1 MFDIE
6 DFVIVNRGLKR
17 EVNQDNIYVN
27 GFSLPLHNDGFD
39 NYQKK
44 INSSS
49 DTLIYGVFDGV
60 GGLINGEVSS
70 FKATHNIDLKKGVSS
85 FLKEANH
92 AIIKNNQEEKMAS
105 GSTASIITI
114 KGHKLNTYEVGDSPI
129 IIYSKG
135 HLEKVLDE
143 KNPKLLNNYLGKDKD
158 LKITTNIYRLHHND
172 RIIIC
177 SDGLT
182 NNVLEK
188 DILKI
193 ISSSKD
199 ASYITQKLL
208 NLALLNGGND
218 NISIITLVVKRNY
231 YMLVLFSIMLLLILI
246 IIVQIVILLSI

>member
-49 DTLIYGVFDGV
+49 NKLIYGVFDGV
-60 GGLINGEVSS
+60 GGLIKGEDSS
-70 FKATHNIDLKKGVSS
+70 FKATHNINFKKDIPS
-85 FLKEANH
+85 FLKEANY
-92 AIIKNNQEEKMAS
+92 AIIKNNQEEKIKS
-105 GSTASIITI
+105 GSTASIIMI
-114 KGHKLNTYEVGDSPI
+114 KGNKLATYEVGDSPI
-129 IIYSKG
+129 LIYSKG
-135 HLEKVLDE
+135 HLKKVVDE
-143 KNPKLLNNYLGKDKD
+143 KNPKLLNNYLGKDEK
-158 LKITTNIYRLHHND
+158 LKITTNFYRLHHND
-172 RIIIC
+172 RIVIC

-182 NNVLEK
+182 NNVLEE
-188 DILKI
+188 DILKV

-199 ASYITQKLL
+199 ASYITKKLL

-218 NISIITLVVKRNY
+218 NISIITLVIKRNY

-246 IIVQIVILLSI
+246 IIIQVIILLSI